1 MGFGVSKGKGEWLA
15 GGVGVVRVV
24 RGGLQVAVALW
35 NGRKR

>member
-1 MGFGVSKGKGEWLA
+1 MGFVGSKGKGEWLA